1 VIGAIP
7 VVAQRKNV
15 FGFTFVAPLA
25 LGSCLNPI
33 NTTMIATALVP
44 IAASLHIS
52 AAESG
57 WLIAALYLA
66 TSIAQPA
73 MGRLADL
80 FGPRRVLLWALSLV
94 AISGVLGWFATSLT
108 SLIIAR
114 VILGVGTS
122 GAYPAAMRIFRVE
135 ADRVGAPPPRIAM
148 SFLSLSAITTMAIG
162 PLLGGVLTGAFGWHS
177 IFTVNLPLSLL
188 AAVLVL
194 LWTPKDAPQEITFMR
209 VFKEFD
215 VIGLLLFSATLFAL
229 MMFLMHLSAPL
240 WWALAAT
247 ILLGV
252 GLVMYSRR
260 RNDPFLDV
268 RMLARNT
275 PLVVTYLRACTLATI
290 LYCVIYGFSQWLESG
305 VGFSSAQAGLIML
318 PMSIGAGV
326 TSFLGG
332 RAKGLRRPFIVS
344 IGTMLVAC
352 VALGAI
358 SGGASAW
365 VIAAAA
371 ILFGLPQGMFSVT
384 TQAAV
389 YIQAP
394 ANEIGAAAGLQRTA
408 FYLGAIIAAGILGLV
423 YGKHATN
430 AGFLDLTIVMGVLC
444 AVLLIFTIFDRTLP
458 RGHVA

>member
-7 VVAQRKNV
+7 VVAQRKNA